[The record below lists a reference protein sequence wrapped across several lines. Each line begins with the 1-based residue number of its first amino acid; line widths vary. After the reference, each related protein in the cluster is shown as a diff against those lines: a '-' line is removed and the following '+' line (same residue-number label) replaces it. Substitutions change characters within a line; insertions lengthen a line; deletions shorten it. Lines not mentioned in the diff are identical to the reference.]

1 METNGSPKGL
11 PENAY
16 KELAPG
22 EVYEPIVG
30 AAQKVPEIT
39 MRSVLLG
46 VLMSALFSAAA
57 AYLGLKIGQVFE
69 AAIPIAILA
78 VGMASLFPRKSTI
91 LENVII
97 QSIGAAS
104 GVIVAGAIFTLPA
117 LYILGLDKM
126 VGFFQVFFVALFGG
140 ALGILFLIPL
150 RRYFCAEQHG
160 KLPFPEAT
168 ATTEVLV
175 AGEKGG
181 SQARVLA
188 TAMAV
193 GGLYDFL
200 VSAVHLWK
208 ETFSTRFLPFMH
220 AVTDK
225 AKVVFSFNIGAAV
238 MGLGYII
245 GVRYAAIICAGS
257 FLAWFVF
264 VPLLGWLGNFVTIPV
279 PPETH
284 ALPLGSMDADQIFGT
299 YVRLIGIGGIFMAG
313 VLGII
318 KSSKII
324 VSSFTV
330 GIREIFR
337 GAAGA
342 AHATETKR
350 TDRDLPMGLVMGI
363 NLVLILAIWV
373 FFRFFVV
380 SGQHNPMV
388 LSLIALAVVVIIS
401 FLFTPVAARA
411 IAIVGTNPV
420 SGMTLMTLI
429 VSSLILIASGLKGRD
444 GMLAALLIGGVVCT
458 ALSMAGGFITDL
470 KIGYWI
476 GATPKRQEMWKFL
489 GTIVAAASVS
499 GVIILLNKTYGF
511 APDRPERLVAPQ
523 ANAMAAVISTF
534 MSESPVPWALYGIGA
549 AIALIMEMVGIPS
562 LAFALGMYI
571 PLELNA
577 PILAGALVAWMV
589 KRGAKDEKAAS
600 RRHDRGVLIAS
611 GFIAGGALMGVVG
624 ALFKFLGWDLNVG
637 IDRHGWS
644 NYVSVIMFALLAV
657 YVIYE
662 ARRADQFTEG
672 EES

>member
-1 METNGSPKGL
+1 
-11 PENAY
+11 
-16 KELAPG
+16 
-22 EVYEPIVG
+22 
-30 AAQKVPEIT
+30 
-39 MRSVLLG
+39 MRR
-46 VLMSALFSAAA
+46 
-57 AYLGLKIGQVFE
+57 Y
-69 AAIPIAILA
+69 
-78 VGMASLFPRKSTI
+78 
-91 LENVII
+91 
-97 QSIGAAS
+97 
-104 GVIVAGAIFTLPA
+104 
-117 LYILGLDKM
+117 
-126 VGFFQVFFVALFGG
+126 FFQVFFVALFGG

-150 RRYFCAEQHG
+150 RRYFVAQQHG

-181 SQARVLA
+181 SQAKVLA

-193 GGLYDFL
+193 GGIYDFL
-200 VSAVHLWK
+200 VSAMHVWK
-208 ETFSTRFLPFMH
+208 ETFSTRFFPFLH
-220 AVTDK
+220 EVTHK
-225 AKVVFSFNIGAAV
+225 ARLVFSFNIGAAV

-264 VPLLGWLGNFVTIPV
+264 VPLMAWMGNFVTLPV

-284 ALPLGSMDADQIFGT
+284 ALPLGAMDAEQIFGT

-324 VSSFTV
+324 ASSFVV

-337 GAAGA
+337 SAEAKK
-342 AHATETKR
+342 ATTTKR
-350 TDRDLPMGLVMGI
+350 TDIDMTMGWVMGL
-363 NLVLILAIWV
+363 NLALIVAIWL

-380 SGQHNPMV
+380 SGQSNPLV

-458 ALSMAGGFITDL
+458 ALSTAGGFITDL

-476 GATPKRQEMWKFL
+476 GATPKKQEMWKFL

-577 PILAGALVAWMV
+577 PILAGALVAWVV
-589 KRGAKDEKAAS
+589 KRGAKNEKIAS
-600 RRHDRGVLIAS
+600 KRHDRGVLIAS
-611 GFIAGGALMGVVG
+611 GFIAGGALMGVIG
-624 ALFKFLGWDLNVG
+624 ALLKFLGWDLNMG
-637 IDRHGWS
+637 IDRHGWA

-657 YVIYE
+657 YVVYE
-662 ARRADQFTEG
+662 ARRADQLTEG
-672 EES
+672 EE